1 MSITQLTLRQTTDAL
16 TLQIETKEARLEA
29 EQQKL
34 EADREEFSG
43 KRQKLETDRAH
54 MEDVYAKAS
63 ETLVK
68 ERQNFEAEKAKV
80 FAENIKAKTKIKLDV
95 GGTGYSTSRTTL
107 TSLPGSM
114 LEAMFSGRHVLEEDE
129 SGRIFIDR
137 NGATFEFVLEYLRS
151 PGAFSLEGLSKREV
165 AATIT
170 EFGFFGLP
178 SPLPPDP
185 PFSLQMTTRANSGST
200 AVVDESTGT
209 CLISRAQ
216 GTGTGR
222 SSWAVGSYFPP
233 GVVFWK
239 MTVNSFVEPDDV
251 MCGIIANPSPG
262 DITYTDA
269 TFCGWSEA
277 DIVYIR
283 GDCNAAAADGWP
295 GWQAGD
301 EGIFKLDATAGSLK
315 VRLRRT
321 GRIYIIIGLPSPAES
336 WRTCVLPY
344 QAGSS
349 LSVSTVSDEERALVG

>member
-54 MEDVYAKAS
+54 MEDVHAKESDAL
-63 ETLVK
+63 EG
-68 ERQNFEAEKAKV
+68 ERRKFEVEKAQV

-107 TSLPGSM
+107 TSLPGTM
-114 LEAMFSGRHVLEEDE
+114 LEAMFSGRHALEEDE
-129 SGRIFIDR
+129 TGRIFIDR

-151 PGAFSLEGLSKREV
+151 PGTFSIEGLSKREV
-165 AATIT
+165 AAINT
-170 EFGFFGLP
+170 EFEFFGLP
-178 SPLPPDP
+178 SPLPPEP
-185 PFSLQMTTRANSGST
+185 PFSLQMTTRAGCGCT
-200 AVVDESTGT
+200 AVVDESNES
-209 CLISRAQ
+209 CLISQ
-216 GTGTGR
+216 VPGNGGF
-222 SSWAVGSYFPP
+222 SWAVGSSFPP

-315 VRLRRT
+315 VHLRRK
-321 GRIYIIIGLPSPAES
+321 GRSYSMIGLPSPAES